1 MIGED
6 FTWKIFSLPNAIFIL
21 RLNKALA
28 AIFCGI
34 ALPVSG
40 FLLQELFK
48 NPLAEPSIL
57 GISSFS
63 GLGVAIMV
71 FFLGN
76 YLVVEDLTNWF
87 LAFSAFFGALICL
100 FILLVIHNFLRDK
113 NTFIIIGIL
122 LSSLA
127 SSLISFLEYFSASD
141 SVKQFII
148 WSLGTFSGLSDEK
161 ILVFFSLIFSGL
173 IISFFI
179 LRLLQGYILGENYAK
194 SLGISVKRMEILI
207 LISCAILVSSTTA
220 FIGPIAFV
228 GIIIPHFCRMIWKPS
243 DIYKQWL
250 LNILV
255 GISFMLIIN
264 NLNSIFTIPVNII
277 TSFFG
282 IPVILYILIGNKK
295 IAK

>member
-1 MIGED
+1 MVGED
-6 FTWKIFSLPNAIFIL
+6 FTWKIFSLPNAIFTL

-63 GLGVAIMV
+63 GLGVAIVV

-76 YLVVEDLTNWF
+76 YLILEHLTNWF
-87 LAFSAFFGALICL
+87 LAFSAFFGALIGL

-141 SVKQFII
+141 SIKQFII
-148 WSLGTFSGLSDEK
+148 WSLGTFSGLSNEK
-161 ILVFFSLIFSGL
+161 ILVFFCLIFLGL
-173 IISFFI
+173 MISFLI

-228 GIIIPHFCRMIWKPS
+228 GIVVPHFCRMIWKPS

-255 GISFMLIIN
+255 GVCFMLIVN

-277 TSFFG
+277 TSLFG